1 MSDLKDDNYWKNN
14 LTSEQYFITRKGGTE
29 RPFSGK
35 FNDHKEHG
43 TYVCICCSAE
53 LFDSNAKF
61 ESFSGWPSFFRPIRE
76 NVLSKHNDF
85 SHNMNRTEIKCKN
98 CDSHLGHVFNDGPI
112 ETGMRYCVNSISLN
126 FKKYKDKS

>member
-35 FNDHKEHG
+35 FNEHKEKG
-43 TYVCICCSAE
+43 IYVCICCNAE

-76 NVLSKHNDF
+76 NILSEHNDF

-112 ETGMRYCVNSISLN
+112 QTGMRYCVNSISLN